1 MKKFIL
7 FMLVNALSGCA
18 LEGNRYY
25 PPVSVNNGNG
35 NAAQTMHY
43 GPPASSS
50 AANSMHY
57 GAPAPAYPP
66 VTVTNSDNAADSMHY
81 GDSAN

>member
-7 FMLVNALSGCA
+7 LTLVAGALSGCA
-18 LEGNRYY
+18 LEGNSYY
-25 PPVSVNNGNG
+25 PPVSVNNG

-57 GAPAPAYPP
+57 GATYPA
-66 VTVTNSDNAADSMHY
+66 VTVTNSSDAADSMHY
-81 GDSAN
+81 GDDE

>member
-7 FMLVNALSGCA
+7 LTLVAGALSGCA
-18 LEGNRYY
+18 LEGNSYY
-25 PPVSVNNGNG
+25 PPVSVNNG

-57 GAPAPAYPP
+57 GTPTPDYPP

-81 GDSAN
+81 GDSVD